1 MLRQETQ
8 KLKEEVSF
16 LTKKCEEFLL
26 DKNDDAL
33 LAVFKRKINEL
44 ENQLD
49 DMESEHD
56 TRIARLKKKFNE
68 AQQENLELQKRI
80 RDLTS
85 KESSNTEQEM
95 AIGYE
100 MRIREYER
108 TLREKNLDLKKAVEQ
123 RSAWENR
130 YRRLKEKTIRYFKD
144 KKNRENSRDLK
155 DFLGSSSGSFKMAS
169 GFKLKSAIRA
179 RPNSRRKSISLES
192 NYSSGSNITDL
203 KSNEHEKNNN
213 KYRAVVKEKK
223 RLEKICKDLTNKF
236 MEYQKEAEADKLEA
250 LTKEK
255 RRNEHQIAYLTN
267 ELDQIKNVKDS
278 NEKKLLNKIRLLEK
292 KLEEREQQMGILG
305 NGIESLNRELK
316 MKDDPSKNAIEVV
329 AYLEKFA
336 K

>member
-1 MLRQETQ
+1 MEY
-8 KLKEEVSF
+8 

-44 ENQLD
+44 ENQID
-49 DMESEHD
+49 DMEEEHD
-56 TRIARLKKKFNE
+56 IRINRLKKKFNE
-68 AQQENLELQKRI
+68 AQQENLELQKRV

-85 KESSNTEQEM
+85 REKSNTEQEM

-108 TLREKNLDLKKAVEQ
+108 TLKEKTQDLNKAVEL

-130 YRRLKEKTIRYFKD
+130 YRRLKEKTIKYFRD
-144 KKNRENSRDLK
+144 KKNGESSGELK
-155 DFLGSSSGSFKMAS
+155 EILGRSSSSFKKS
-169 GFKLKSAIRA
+169 NGFKLKSAVMG
-179 RPNSRRKSISLES
+179 RPNSRRSISS
-192 NYSSGSNITDL
+192 HQSSGSNITEL
-203 KSNEHEKNNN
+203 KSNQSEVTNEK
-213 KYRAVVKEKK
+213 YIAAVKEKR

-236 MEYQKEAEADKLEA
+236 MEYQKESENDKNEAV
-250 LTKEK
+250 TKEK

-267 ELDQIKNVKDS
+267 ELDQVKNVKDD

-292 KLEEREQQMGILG
+292 KLDEREQQMGLLG

-316 MKDDPSKNAIEVV
+316 MKDDPSQNAIEVV